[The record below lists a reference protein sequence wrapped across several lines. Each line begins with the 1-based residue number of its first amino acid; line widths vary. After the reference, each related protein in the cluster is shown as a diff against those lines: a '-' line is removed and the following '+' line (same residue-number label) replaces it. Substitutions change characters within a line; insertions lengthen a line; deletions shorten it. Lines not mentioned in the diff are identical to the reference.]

1 MKKVNNFS
9 AFIKKYSSDDFLRLH
24 TPGHQG
30 RCHFINSLSSLDD
43 ITEISGSDSLYHSSG
58 IIKDLEDEISRLYQA
73 RSVISAGGST
83 LCIQTM
89 LALFR
94 GKKFVAM
101 RSSHI
106 SFYNTCAL
114 LGISPIWIGPSF
126 LGFPCKNQLAKELE
140 NALISVC
147 EPSVVYITS
156 PNYCGI
162 NVNISKISQI
172 CKKYNAILMV
182 DNAHGAHLKF
192 TTQDTHPISL
202 GADICCDSF
211 HKTLPTLTGAAVLH
225 FRPDL
230 VDKREVKHIMSI
242 FGSTSPSY
250 MIMNSIAL
258 CVDWLKSE
266 AKLKFQK
273 LQKKKDSVVKNLNVN
288 VLKTDCSKLTIDAQN
303 IKNGAKDVAKLLR
316 SHKIEPEYVGSRYLT
331 MVLSPFLS
339 KADWNRIENCLKKI
353 QINLNNSYIEGAHFP
368 QPKVKISLKQAFWS
382 KSERVEIKKS
392 AGRIASKCQ
401 WICPPGVP
409 IVAAGELITPEIV
422 ELLMKNKMKYI
433 DVVKNI

>member
-9 AFIKKYSSDDFLRLH
+9 AFIKKYSSDGFLRLH

-30 RCHFINSLSSLDD
+30 RCQFINNLSPLDD

-58 IIKDLEDEISRLYQA
+58 IIKDLEDEISKLYQSQ
-73 RSVISAGGST
+73 SVISAGGST

-94 GKKFVAM
+94 GKKFIAM

-114 LGISPIWIGPSF
+114 LGISPVWIGPSF
-126 LGFPCKNQLAKELE
+126 LDFPCQNQLAKEIE
-140 NALISVC
+140 NALVSTE

-192 TTQDTHPISL
+192 TSQDIHPISL

-225 FRPDL
+225 FRPGL
-230 VDKREVKHIMSI
+230 VDKHDAKHIMSI

-250 MIMNSIAL
+250 LIMNSIAL
-258 CVDWLKSE
+258 CVDWLKSD

-273 LQKKKDSVVKNLNVN
+273 LQQKKDSVIKNLHIN

-303 IKNGAKDVAKLLR
+303 IKNGAEQVAKLLR
-316 SHKIEPEYVGSRYLT
+316 SDKIEPEYVGLRYLT
-331 MVLSPFLS
+331 MVLSPFLNE
-339 KADWNRIENCLKKI
+339 ADWNRIENCLKKI
-353 QINLNNSYIEGAHFP
+353 QINANNDHIESAHFP
-368 QPKVKISLKQAFWS
+368 LPKVKISLKQAFWS
-382 KSERVEIKKS
+382 KSKRVEIKKS

-422 ELLMKNKMKYI
+422 KLLAKNKIKYI
-433 DVVKNI
+433 DVVENI

>member
-1 MKKVNNFS
+1 MKKLNNFS
-9 AFIKKYSSDDFLRLH
+9 AFIKKYSSDNFLRLH

-30 RCHFINSLSSLDD
+30 RCRFIRSISSLDD
-43 ITEISGSDSLYHSSG
+43 ITEISGSDSLYHANG
-58 IIKDLEDEISRLYQA
+58 IIKDLEDEISELYQSQ
-73 RSVISAGGST
+73 SVISAGGST

-94 GKKFVAM
+94 DKKFIAM

-114 LGISPIWIGPSF
+114 LGISPVWVGSSF
-126 LGFPCKNQLAKELE
+126 FDWTCQHQLTEEIE
-140 NALISVC
+140 NALILVR

-156 PNYCGI
+156 PNYYGI
-162 NVNISKISQI
+162 SVNISKISRI

-192 TTQDTHPISL
+192 TASDLHPISL

-211 HKTLPTLTGAAVLH
+211 HKTLPTLTGAAILH
-225 FRPDL
+225 CRPGL
-230 VDKREVKHIMSI
+230 VDKQEAKHIMSI

-258 CVDWLKSE
+258 CVDWLKSKARLE
-266 AKLKFQK
+266 FQK
-273 LQKKKDSVVKNLNVN
+273 LQKKKDSVVKKLNMQ
-288 VLKTDCSKLTIDAQN
+288 VLETDCCKLTIDAWN
-303 IKNGAKDVAKLLR
+303 IENGAENVAKLLR
-316 SHKIEPEYVGSRYLT
+316 SKKIEPEYVGLRYLT
-331 MVLSPFLS
+331 MILSPFLK
-339 KADWNRIENCLKKI
+339 KADWDRIENCLKKI
-353 QINLNNSYIEGAHFP
+353 PISLNKCNIEPLHIPPA
-368 QPKVKISLKQAFWS
+368 QVKLSLKQAFWS
-382 KSERVEIKKS
+382 ESERVEIKKS
-392 AGRIASKCQ
+392 VGRVASKCH

-422 ELLMKNKMKYI
+422 ELLMKNKTEYI
-433 DVVKNI
+433 NVVKDI